1 MQEQDPTSPGVA
13 QGTKSCRR
21 DHSLGTHPLVGRGGR
36 GGADQVLALQE
47 VPVVG
52 RAPFEGQR
60 RGNVGA
66 VGAGHPI
73 ELQIC
78 KKTTLG

>member
-1 MQEQDPTSPGVA
+1 MLRIPPALGWLRDTPKLQ
-13 QGTKSCRR
+13 R
-21 DHSLGTHPLVGRGGR
+21 DHCVGTHPLVGRGGR
-36 GGADQVLALQE
+36 GGADQILALQE

-52 RAPFEGQR
+52 RASFEGQR

-78 KKTTLG
+78 KKNNPG